1 MKCSSLQKNRKHPA
15 VFQKGGFMI
24 RCQRNV
30 NESLPKMAEKML
42 KFSKLFLPALT
53 KVFALLKT
61 LPFQWE
67 KDPGKVL

>member
-1 MKCSSLQKNRKHPA
+1 
-15 VFQKGGFMI
+15 MI